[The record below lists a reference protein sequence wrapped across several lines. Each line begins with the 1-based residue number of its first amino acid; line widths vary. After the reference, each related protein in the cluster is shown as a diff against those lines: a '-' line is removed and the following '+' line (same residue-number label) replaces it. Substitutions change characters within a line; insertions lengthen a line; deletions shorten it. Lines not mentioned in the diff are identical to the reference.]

1 MKLHIIS
8 DLHLEFSDHD
18 VQGLE
23 ADVIVLAGDIGVGI
37 KGLEWA
43 AKLLSRTDAHIIYV
57 AGNHEFYRHE
67 IHSLRKTMKSY
78 CSAPKGWT
86 GDSSEHRLHF
96 LDDDEVIIDGV
107 RFLGSTLWTDFKM
120 FGETMKKDCM
130 LEGEQKLNDFRL
142 INITENNELWNFRAL
157 DSINLH
163 NESVKWLSN
172 KLKKETFDGQTVVV
186 THHLPSQ
193 QSVVERYKEKVLS
206 ACFASDLDDLF
217 GYSDLWIHGHT
228 HDSLDYVQNGT
239 RVVCNPRGYSRT
251 LGVNENDSFDP
262 KLIIE
267 IDTKPTKKMENN
279 NEPRK
284 YKKP

>member
-8 DLHLEFSDHD
+8 DLHLEFSEHD

-23 ADVIVLAGDIGVGI
+23 ADVIVLAGDIGVGM

-43 AKLLSRTDAHIIYV
+43 AKLLSRTDTHIIYV

-67 IHSLRKTMKSY
+67 INSLRKAMKSY
-78 CSAPKGWT
+78 CSAPVGWT
-86 GDSSEHRLHF
+86 GDDSEHRLHF
-96 LDDDEVIIDGV
+96 LDDDEVIINGV
-107 RFLGSTLWTDFKM
+107 RFLGSTMWTDFKL
-120 FGETMKKDCM
+120 FGENMKEDCM
-130 LEGEQKLNDFRL
+130 SEGERRLNDFRL
-142 INITENNELWNFRAL
+142 ISILEGADRWYFSPQ
-157 DSINLH
+157 DSIDLH
-163 NESVKWLSN
+163 NQSLKWLSN
-172 KLKKETFDGQTVVV
+172 KLKNEPFDGQTVVV

-193 QSVVERYKEKVLS
+193 QSVVERFKESLVS

-239 RVVCNPRGYSRT
+239 RVICNPRGYSRT

-267 IDTKPTKKMENN
+267 IDTKPTNETGESNAQRKPKKS
-279 NEPRK
+279 
-284 YKKP
+284 